1 LEHLPTCDRMPT
13 YQVGISQKDSGK
25 IAPLA
30 PPRVDVSRQIALVQL
45 NKILDSLQFRS
56 SKRCSHFLRYVVEH
70 AAENHPESLK
80 ERCLGV
86 EVFGRDPNYDTSQ
99 DPVVRSTAGEVRKR
113 LAQYYLEWGHQ
124 DEIRISLPPGSYNPE
139 IRLSNERTAPAVA
152 VPAVAAPTVEAPPAS
167 NRRWWWMAG
176 GGIAIAASV
185 AAILFAPL
193 LRPTDLDRFWAPVVQ
208 TSSPV
213 VMCVGQPKAFKI
225 KSDSIGEADDTT
237 KKSSKG
243 RKTGAI
249 DSVPFADITQA
260 WDRYITLV
268 DAQAMLPL
276 CQLLTRKGKKIEIR
290 GGRVSSLADLR
301 GKACVFVGAFNN
313 DWTMRLTSDLRFYFE
328 PGSSGM
334 SMVIRDR
341 RDVNHKDWA
350 GSRSWP
356 APADLASDYAI
367 VSRAYNPTIEQ
378 TFVSVAGASGYGTYA
393 AGEFLTNEYY
403 FAAALHDAPPDWYRK
418 NMQVVLS
425 VKVISGT
432 PGPPKVLATHFW

>member
-1 LEHLPTCDRMPT
+1 VLYPLEPLPTCARMPT
-13 YQVGISQKDSGK
+13 YQVGISQKDAGK
-25 IAPLA
+25 VAQLA
-30 PPRVDVSRQIALVQL
+30 TRRAEVSQQTALIQL

-113 LAQYYLEWGHQ
+113 LAQYYLEWGHR
-124 DEIRISLPPGSYNPE
+124 DEIRISLPSGSYNPE
-139 IRLSNERTAPAVA
+139 IHPSNDRT
-152 VPAVAAPTVEAPPAS
+152 VPAAATPLAS
-167 NRRWWWMAG
+167 GRRWWWMAA
-176 GGIAIAASV
+176 GGIGIAASV
-185 AAILFAPL
+185 AAIMFAPL
-193 LRPTDLDRFWAPVVQ
+193 LRRTDLDRFWAPVVRP
-208 TSSPV
+208 SSPIV
-213 VMCVGQPKAFKI
+213 LCVGQPKAYKI
-225 KSDSIGEADDTT
+225 KSDSFGTT
-237 KKSSKG
+237 EDAIEKISKG
-243 RKTGAI
+243 RKTGAL
-249 DSVPFADITQA
+249 DSVPFSDITQT

-276 CQLLTRKGKKIEIR
+276 CQLLTRKGKKVEIR
-290 GGRVSSLADLR
+290 GARVSSLADLR
-301 GKACVFVGAFNN
+301 GKACIFVGAFNN
-313 DWTMRLTSDLRFYFE
+313 EWTMRLTTDLRFYFE
-328 PGSSGM
+328 QGSSGI

-341 RDVNHKDWA
+341 RDLNRKDWA
-350 GSRSWP
+350 GSRNWP

-367 VSRAYNPTIEQ
+367 VSRAFNPTIEQ

-393 AGEFLTNEYY
+393 AGEFLTNEDY

-432 PGPPKVLATHFW
+432 PGPPKVLATYFW

>member
-1 LEHLPTCDRMPT
+1 M
-13 YQVGISQKDSGK
+13 
-25 IAPLA
+25 
-30 PPRVDVSRQIALVQL
+30 
-45 NKILDSLQFRS
+45 
-56 SKRCSHFLRYVVEH
+56 RYVVEH

-113 LAQYYLEWGHQ
+113 LAQYYVEWGHQ

-139 IRLSNERTAPAVA
+139 IHLSNEGTVLAVA
-152 VPAVAAPTVEAPPAS
+152 TPLAS
-167 NRRWWWMAG
+167 SRRRWWMAG
-176 GGIAIAASV
+176 GGLGITALA
-185 AAILFAPL
+185 AAIILAPL
-193 LRPTDLDRFWAPVVQ
+193 LRRTDLDRFWAPVVQ

-213 VMCVGQPKAFKI
+213 VVCMGQPKAYRI
-225 KSDSIGEADDTT
+225 KSDIFAEAEGTAE
-237 KKSSKG
+237 KSSQGK
-243 RKTGAI
+243 KTGALA
-249 DSVPFADITQA
+249 SVPFSDITQT

-268 DAQAMLPL
+268 DAQAMLSL
-276 CQLLTRKGKKIEIR
+276 CELLTRKGKKVELR
-290 GGRVSSLADLR
+290 GARVSSLADLR

-313 DWTMRLTSDLRFYFE
+313 EWTMRLTNDLRYYFE
-328 PGSSGM
+328 QGSSGI

-341 RDVNHKDWA
+341 RNLNRKDWA
-350 GSRSWP
+350 GSRNWP

-367 VSRAYNPTIEQ
+367 VSRAFNPTIEQ

-393 AGEFLTNEYY
+393 AGEFLTNEDY
-403 FAAALHDAPPDWYRK
+403 FAAALHDAPRDWYRK

-432 PGPPKVLATHFW
+432 PGPPKVLATYFW